1 MSDKCSCEQ
10 PLVPTVVEVVDIQ
23 DETPD
28 VKSFYCRLSEGGVPF
43 NVAPGQCAMVS
54 YLPVGEGMFSC
65 TWQEGQEYLQ
75 FAIKKVGLLTDELH
89 AIEVGQKLGVRG
101 PYGNGFPVE
110 ECKGKDMLFIA
121 GGIGLAPLRSFIKY
135 CFKHREDYGKITIVY
150 GSRSYADLCFKE
162 ELFNEWPAI
171 KDTEVYV
178 TIDNPEE
185 DWEGWKKLTQRLG
198 NRIQLVGDD
207 IFVTNTQRLAQ
218 GIEKGIANS
227 ILIKVNQ
234 IGTLSE
240 TLDTINMA
248 KRAGYT
254 CVISHRSGETED
266 AIIAD
271 IAVATGA
278 GQIKS
283 GAPARTD
290 RVAKYNQLLRIEE
303 ELDVFAQYRGRDVF
317 YSIGG

>member
-10 PLVPTVVEVVDIQ
+10 PLVPIVVEVVDIQ

-28 VKSFYCRLSEGGVPF
+28 VKSFYCRLKEGGVPF

-65 TWQEGQEYLQ
+65 TWQEEQEYLQ

-89 AIEVGQKLGVRG
+89 AIEAGQDLGVRG

-185 DWEGWKKLTQRLG
+185 GWDGHVGFVPAYVEELGPSPEGLIAVTCGPPIMIKFVLQSLEKMG
-198 NRIQLVGDD
+198 YSDD
-207 IFVTNTQRLAQ
+207 QVITTLEMRMKCGIGKCGRCNIGSEYICLDGPVFTLAQ
-218 GIEKGIANS
+218 LK
-227 ILIKVNQ
+227 
-234 IGTLSE
+234 
-240 TLDTINMA
+240 
-248 KRAGYT
+248 
-254 CVISHRSGETED
+254 
-266 AIIAD
+266 
-271 IAVATGA
+271 
-278 GQIKS
+278 
-283 GAPARTD
+283 
-290 RVAKYNQLLRIEE
+290 QLPQEW
-303 ELDVFAQYRGRDVF
+303 
-317 YSIGG
+317 